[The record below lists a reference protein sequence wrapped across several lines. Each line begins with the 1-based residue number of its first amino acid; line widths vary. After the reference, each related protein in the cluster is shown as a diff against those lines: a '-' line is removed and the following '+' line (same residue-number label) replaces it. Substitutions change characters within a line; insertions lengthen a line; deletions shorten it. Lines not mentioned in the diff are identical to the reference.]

1 MNFAVEKQKQCMNN
15 KTSLMESL
23 ELNNVGSNE
32 KISFKKQVAEN
43 TELQQNP
50 DQTEFQRETS
60 VLTQSFRQLKAI
72 EAFGTQS

>member
-1 MNFAVEKQKQCMNN
+1 MND
-15 KTSLMESL
+15 KTFLIESL
-23 ELNNVGSNE
+23 GLNNVGPNE

-50 DQTEFQRETS
+50 NQTEFQRETS

-72 EAFGTQS
+72 ETLVTQS